1 MSATIKFRRGT
12 SAQWVSLNPI
22 LSLGEPGLE
31 TDTGKIRIG
40 DGVTEFVD
48 LPAYLDEAGLSA
60 TIAQQVDEE
69 SPFGISVR
77 ALVEDMVLE
86 TLAANLPGA
95 LLASAKRTSNW
106 TTTNHSGSGSGGGI
120 ASVLTTSLV
129 GDGSLSVTFTGT
141 GGKVWLKFR
150 APLVNHTASGTVV
163 CYFVIDGVA
172 AFGYGSALLAS
183 AQNRSL
189 SAEYLMDTVEGE
201 EYTVQV
207 GVAALSAGTTG
218 LTGAESSSEIV
229 LAVTST

>member
-1 MSATIKFRRGT
+1 MDYRILDDRR
-12 SAQWVSLNPI
+12 
-22 LSLGEPGLE
+22 LGAPEGVAPL
-31 TDTGKIRIG
+31 DG
-40 DGVTEFVD
+40 DGKVPD
-48 LPAYLDEAGLSA
+48 DNLPDRLSPTGLSA
-60 TIAQQVDEE
+60 TIADEE

-95 LLASAKRTSNW
+95 LLASAKRISNW

-120 ASVLTTSLV
+120 ESVLTTSLV

-172 AFGYGSALLAS
+172 PFGYGSALLAS
-183 AQNRSL
+183 AQNRTL
-189 SAEYLMDTVEGE
+189 SSEYLMDTVEGE
-201 EYTVQV
+201 DYTVQV
-207 GVAALSAGTTG
+207 GIAALSAGTTA
-218 LTGAESSSEIV
+218 LTGVVDSSEIV
-229 LAVTST
+229 LAVTAA